1 MNSREF
7 VQIAVSRATRFALHF
22 PRVGHLLLMALS
34 FIAINPVIAAQSVPS
49 TLAHHAAP
57 NFSRQEIR
65 NNKTIRLDAFRG
77 KVVLLNFWATWCAPC
92 LTEMPAFSGWQKQ
105 YGSRTFQVIGVSM
118 DDEATNVVS
127 TVNRLKLNYPV
138 LMGDE
143 HLGAAYGGVL
153 GLPVTFLIDRHGR
166 VQARYENADLVGMK
180 RDLKRLLDSR

>member
-22 PRVGHLLLMALS
+22 PRVSHLLLMALS

-49 TLAHHAAP
+49 TLVHHAAP
-57 NFSRQEIR
+57 NFSRQDIR
-65 NNKTIRLDAFRG
+65 SSKTIRLDAFRG

-92 LTEMPAFSGWQKQ
+92 LTEMPAFSEWQKQ

-118 DDEATNVVS
+118 DDEAINVVS
-127 TVNRLKLNYPV
+127 TVNRLKLTYPV